1 MKGKILLL
9 NEPSFNTINFQL
21 IEGLNQCD
29 HINLSCINNN
39 SGATP
44 QNIVDL
50 NEVSAIKW
58 DVVFVYDQK
67 LVRSKLFRD
76 LNKTT
81 TSVYFAFSDHG
92 RIE

>member
-1 MKGKILLL
+1 MVNILLL
-9 NEPSFNTINFQL
+9 NEPSFNLIDFQL

-29 HINLSCINNN
+29 HTNLYCINNN

-44 QNIVDL
+44 QNIIDT
-50 NEVSAIKW
+50 NDVSNIKW
-58 DVVFVYDQK
+58 DFVFVYDQK

-81 TSVYFAFSDHG
+81 TSVYFAFSDNG
-92 RIE
+92 RI